1 MTDFTMSP
9 LQAYTFE
16 NLEWDLTPPEGGF
29 VLSGTL
35 DVASLNAAQIF
46 TSTGYIKSGLVLA
59 RRSTDQLLVPYI
71 AAGAN
76 STGTP
81 IGLLRASVPVTRLL
95 GGTNRT
101 KIGVAVLAHGVIDST
116 KLPYTSGNAAA
127 GGFWDAGAKTAL
139 PLILQAA

>member
-9 LQAYTFE
+9 VQAYTFE

-29 VLSGTL
+29 VLGGTL
-35 DVASLNAAQIF
+35 DISALNATQIYPN
-46 TSTGYIKSGLVLA
+46 GYIKSGLVLA
-59 RRSTDQLLVPYI
+59 RRTTDQLLVPYI
-71 AAGAN
+71 AAGA
-76 STGTP
+76 SGAGTP
-81 IGLLRASVPVTRLL
+81 IGLLRASVPVTRLV

-101 KIGVAVLAHGVIDST
+101 KIGVAVLAHGVINST
-116 KLPYTSGNAAA
+116 LLPYTSGNAAA